1 MSCNSYHTH
10 LLTSQAPGKQARKM
24 LHQFAIL
31 LLATIILGITG
42 STHDDNTLEK
52 TLSPILFGKSL
63 AIVIYSS
70 RLSFFQPVYSYF
82 QLLSN
87 AFVTIIAVTGFGGS
101 RLYIQDTSD
110 GHCNTNGEAIRI
122 WINTTHVENAPD
134 CYVKQFT

>member
-70 RLSFFQPVYSYF
+70 RLSFFSQYIATFSCC
-82 QLLSN
+82 

-101 RLYIQDTSD
+101 RLYMQDTSD